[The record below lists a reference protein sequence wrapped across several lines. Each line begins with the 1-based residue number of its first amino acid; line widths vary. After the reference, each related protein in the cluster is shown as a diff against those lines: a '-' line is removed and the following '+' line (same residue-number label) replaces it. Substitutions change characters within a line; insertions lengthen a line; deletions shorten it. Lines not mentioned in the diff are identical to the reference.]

1 MNVVIWRKK
10 YIVLTYLDST
20 TMLYTC
26 NCIPYKIVSTYIQ
39 SFFLSWFI
47 LENAV
52 LYVHNFSA
60 KCTPPSWIF
69 CDSHTPLKIFF
80 LHMVDSLFII
90 TIWSTAVLE
99 KNVREKIGIWFEV
112 MNMKVSKYIDFEFS
126 NNFPPP
132 FSLQIFIVWG
142 LRRLKRSLHFWDY
155 PNISSVRLFWKML
168 ERNQLIQL
176 NV

>member
-1 MNVVIWRKK
+1 MHTK
-10 YIVLTYLDST
+10 
-20 TMLYTC
+20 
-26 NCIPYKIVSTYIQ
+26 
-39 SFFLSWFI
+39 FFLVMIYSGKRCTVCTQLLCKVYSTLLNFLWFTH
-47 LENAV
+47 A
-52 LYVHNFSA
+52 
-60 KCTPPSWIF
+60 PQ
-69 CDSHTPLKIFF
+69 DFF

-112 MNMKVSKYIDFEFS
+112 MNMKVSKYIRDFEFS
-126 NNFPPP
+126 LKFSPP

-155 PNISSVRLFWKML
+155 PNILSVRLFWKML

>member
-1 MNVVIWRKK
+1 
-10 YIVLTYLDST
+10 
-20 TMLYTC
+20 MLYTC

-112 MNMKVSKYIDFEFS
+112 MNMKVSKYYIDFEFS
-126 NNFPPP
+126 FNFPRLLFP
-132 FSLQIFIVWG
+132 FRYSLYEDCEDWNVHCIFEITPTFCQSACFGKCWNG
-142 LRRLKRSLHFWDY
+142 INWSNSMFNHEDQCRGHFCSGS
-155 PNISSVRLFWKML
+155 IKG
-168 ERNQLIQL
+168 
-176 NV
+176 